1 MTELR
6 TIKAAAKLGILP
18 EHRMRELL
26 KQGRLPGVYHGRK
39 FLVNLPLLAEQ
50 IEQESLKNSHRYDGA
65 AD

>member
-1 MTELR
+1 MTNLQ

-26 KQGRLPGVYHGRK
+26 KQGRLPGVYNGRK
-39 FLVNLPLLAEQ
+39 FLVNLPLLAAQ